1 LRFVFHLVLMLG
13 IALALGFGLSWYAL
27 TDGKLFGT
35 VEIGPWTAWR
45 DVGRPAPDPYTRAFI
60 VRSGGLELGAGE
72 GLQFVATTDDQGRSL
87 TRDCT
92 YVVSGRTPTAKFWTL
107 VAVAPDT
114 GALLSRPDG
123 PPAMVSTRLARLA
136 NGDIDIYVGTRLS
149 PGNWYQLTGTGP
161 YSLILTL
168 YDASSPSGAAL
179 GSSTLPSIRRERC
192 A

>member
-1 LRFVFHLVLMLG
+1 MFHLVLMLA
-13 IALALGFGLSWYAL
+13 IALVLGFGLSWYAL

-72 GLQFVATTDDQGRSL
+72 GLQFVANTDDSGRPLS
-87 TRDCT
+87 RDCT
-92 YVVSGRTPTAKFWTL
+92 YLVSGRTPTAKFWTL

-114 GALLSRPDG
+114 GALLARPDG
-123 PPAMVSTRLARLA
+123 PPAMVSTRLARRA
-136 NGDIDIYVGTRLS
+136 DGGIQIHVGKQLRPL
-149 PGNWYQLTGTGP
+149 NWYELTGTGP
-161 YSLILTL
+161 YSLMLTL
-168 YDASSPSGAAL
+168 YDSSSPTGATP
-179 GSSTLPSIRRERC
+179 GSFELPTIQRERC